1 MFTATGEEMRQT
13 EQPVECFIERTKHKR
28 KKCTRCFSSEAALK
42 QHHCEPQ
49 IKKKKCP
56 HCTETIN
63 RANDLVKHLRNCEK
77 APSHP
82 SKHQLRQMTFD
93 GPTSLENGPST
104 PQKLMVK
111 KVQVGGAHA
120 EDAEYWKA
128 PEVVESALKYA
139 ALTCSL
145 SGRR

>member
-63 RANDLVKHLRNCEK
+63 RANDLVKHWEIVRRLLHTLANTNYVKWLLMDPLHWRMDTQHLRNWWWRKCRW
-77 APSHP
+77 AVH
-82 SKHQLRQMTFD
+82 M
-93 GPTSLENGPST
+93 
-104 PQKLMVK
+104 
-111 KVQVGGAHA
+111 
-120 EDAEYWKA
+120 
-128 PEVVESALKYA
+128 LKT
-139 ALTCSL
+139 LNI
-145 SGRR
+145 GRPLK